1 MVERRNTGVLALTG
15 RRGSRLLPVLGLLV
29 SCAGAPPDAASTRAE
44 TRTAAPPVRAPRVLH
59 LALRFDD
66 RYALVAGAER
76 RARDAVAAAARAL
89 APVGLSLTVDSVAP
103 FATDP
108 DQPGA
113 QRQLDALERGLG
125 ADTAAADLVVLF
137 AATPAPDSVRSEHVA
152 ARYAGRAVFVRSM
165 TLFFSPEDT
174 SGLVAAETRL
184 LLQGIATVFG
194 ALPFCTDPL
203 LAGSFPPTDALSRFD
218 ARNEALIAAHRDLE
232 LRAGGGPRVPV
243 HVARAAAA
251 LLAESTPRERRC
263 AARAFADRQSVLN
276 TVLSPPPAPPPLP
289 SAPPDETPE
298 MAWQRCEPSARQSP
312 GTPATRCAGLAALAT
327 GRIPDALRH
336 LRVWIADHPEDV
348 EAVLALARTVGR
360 SGDDGAARAML
371 AEYVASHPDAVA
383 VWLNLGVAEA
393 RLGRPAQA
401 RAAWQQV
408 LALQPDHADARAL
421 LAKLP
426 PE

>member
-1 MVERRNTGVLALTG
+1 MAERSIASLLARTG
-15 RRGSRLLPVLGLLV
+15 RRGSPLLFAAGLFA
-29 SCAGAPPDAASTRAE
+29 SCAGAPPETTQTRSEPRAV
-44 TRTAAPPVRAPRVLH
+44 TTMPRAPRVLR
-59 LALRFDD
+59 LALRFDA

-76 RARDAVAAAARAL
+76 RAREAVAAAAGAL
-89 APVGLSLTVDSVAP
+89 APVGLSLSVDSVAP
-103 FATDP
+103 LATDA

-113 QRQLDALERGLG
+113 QRQLDALERSLG
-125 ADTAAADLVVLF
+125 DDTASADLVVLF
-137 AATPAPDSVRSEHVA
+137 AATPAPDPVRAEHVA
-152 ARYAGRAVFVRSM
+152 ARYAGRAIFVRSM
-165 TLFFSPEDT
+165 TLYFPPEDT
-174 SGLVAAETRL
+174 AGLVAAETRL
-184 LLQGIATVFG
+184 LLQGVATVFG

-203 LAGSFPPTDALSRFD
+203 LAGAFPPTDALSRFD
-218 ARNEALIAAHRDLE
+218 PRNEALIAAHRELD
-232 LRAGGGPRVPV
+232 LRAGAGPRVPV
-243 HVARAAAA
+243 DVARAATA

-263 AARAFADRQSVLN
+263 AARAFADRQAVLN
-276 TVLSPPPAPPPLP
+276 SVLSPPPAPPPLP

-371 AEYVASHPDAVA
+371 AEYVAAHPDAVA

-401 RAAWQQV
+401 RAAWQRV
-408 LALQPDHADARAL
+408 LALQPDHTDARAL